1 MIGDLDDPER
11 NYLYIAK
18 LKGTAYEMG
27 LAYGELFKDEIKD
40 NFNNFFEYELGQL
53 YDILVKNKV
62 PAFISK

>member
-1 MIGDLDDPER
+1 
-11 NYLYIAK
+11 
-18 LKGTAYEMG
+18 MG

-40 NFNNFFEYELGQL
+40 NFNNFFDYELGQL